1 MKIRNKGKE
10 ILCSGCGGAFDDTL
24 PKCPY
29 CGILNYKGAE
39 AEYLSKLEAVND
51 HMEELGDVPAIE
63 TGKAIR
69 RRSRSV
75 LKLLVILAACMGALF
90 LLFLLLNRE
99 EKRDNQADFLWK
111 RENYPKLDALYE
123 QEQYEELMNVIE
135 QAVDEEKPV
144 YGWEHMS
151 FYDEWDRCRSV
162 LAYLAGVEQS
172 GEKVSVDLEEWL
184 LRSYWRLK
192 CLPDLEVLTDEEL
205 ARLDPYRTEV
215 LEKLEKQFA
224 FTQQER
230 ESFEKELRS
239 NYGYLPE
246 EACKAYFKNSRKGK

>member
-1 MKIRNKGKE
+1 
-10 ILCSGCGGAFDDTL
+10 
-24 PKCPY
+24 
-29 CGILNYKGAE
+29 
-39 AEYLSKLEAVND
+39 
-51 HMEELGDVPAIE
+51 
-63 TGKAIR
+63 
-69 RRSRSV
+69 
-75 LKLLVILAACMGALF
+75 
-90 LLFLLLNRE
+90 
-99 EKRDNQADFLWK
+99 
-111 RENYPKLDALYE
+111 
-123 QEQYEELMNVIE
+123 MNVIE

-162 LAYLAGVEQS
+162 LAYLTSVEQS
-172 GEKVSVDLEEWL
+172 GGKVSADLEEWL
-184 LRSYWRLK
+184 LRSYWRLE

-205 ARLDPYRTEV
+205 ARLDPYRTEA
-215 LEKLEKQFA
+215 LKKLEKQFV